1 MHSHRRQVLIPNE
14 TIAGSTAY
22 VLCGMS
28 TVSSRRRGSTQ
39 NDVAAHR
46 GILRCST
53 HRTQAPDPALLYL
66 THSLQDTGTEKRVF
80 FGIFGLTTRVALRIR
95 SFWEELY

>member
-1 MHSHRRQVLIPNE
+1 MF
-14 TIAGSTAY
+14 Y
-22 VLCGMS
+22 VECLPCRVG
-28 TVSSRRRGSTQ
+28 VE
-39 NDVAAHR
+39 V
-46 GILRCST
+46 
-53 HRTQAPDPALLYL
+53 RTQAPDPALLYL